1 MQMFLEVLTV
11 IAGLSGWAAVGAWWL
26 REKTKSV
33 RALKELRHRN
43 NRLQKSV
50 IFTLAKWREHVEQSR
65 IFYAIEQEY
74 AERLARDAGVSSRNV
89 KSTVRAAVEDQLCSG
104 VRINLSSASSI
115 DRQLESINQ
124 VEEFVES
131 GKGTIAEFEIN
142 DEIRKVA

>member
-1 MQMFLEVLTV
+1 MQTFLEVVTV
-11 IAGLSGWAAVGAWWL
+11 VAGLSGWAAVGAWWL
-26 REKTKSV
+26 RERTKSV

-50 IFTLAKWREHVEQSR
+50 IFTLTKWRESVEQSR

-89 KSTVRAAVEDQLCSG
+89 KTTVRATVENQLNSGLTITISTPCS
-104 VRINLSSASSI
+104 V
-115 DRQLESINQ
+115 DRQLESIDQ
-124 VEEFVES
+124 VEQFVES
-131 GKGTIAEFEIN
+131 GKGTIAELEIN

>member
-1 MQMFLEVLTV
+1 MQTFLEVLTV

-50 IFTLAKWREHVEQSR
+50 IFTLTKWREHVEQSR
-65 IFYAIEQEY
+65 IFYAVEHEY

-89 KSTVRAAVEDQLCSG
+89 KSTVRAAVEDQVCSG
-104 VRINLSSASSI
+104 VRINLSNAASI

-124 VEEFVES
+124 VEQFVES
-131 GKGTIAEFEIN
+131 GKGTIAELEIN

>member
-1 MQMFLEVLTV
+1 MQTFLEVLTV

-50 IFTLAKWREHVEQSR
+50 IFTLTKWREHVEQSR
-65 IFYAIEQEY
+65 IFYAVEHEY
-74 AERLARDAGVSSRNV
+74 AERLARDAGVSSRSV
-89 KSTVRAAVEDQLCSG
+89 KSTVRAAVEDQVCSG
-104 VRINLSSASSI
+104 VRINLSNAASI

-124 VEEFVES
+124 VEQFVES
-131 GKGTIAEFEIN
+131 GKGTIAELEIN
-142 DEIRKVA
+142 DESRKVA